1 MISKKALF
9 FIISIPFSLVWSTYA
24 NQELKIYAE
33 DALPL
38 SFINKQGEPDGLA
51 VKVVEDILKR
61 IKSQSIVQVVPWAR
75 GWLMVSNEPNSVLF
89 TMSHSSEREEK
100 FTLLGPLM
108 IGELNLYS
116 LKSNNISFS
125 NVVNIETYN
134 KIALL
139 RSGICTS
146 VLNSSG
152 INVDFTHV
160 TNDVQ
165 AVKMTAIKRVDYFC
179 SFNYLVA
186 NIINDAGYNID
197 QFTPSYLLQND
208 KSYIA
213 FSKGTNVEI
222 IKLWQKAMIEMIE
235 DGTMKDMFSEWL
247 PGVKVPDYIE
257 ILGGSLE

>member
-1 MISKKALF
+1 MRNKKALI
-9 FIISIPFSLVWSTYA
+9 FIISISFSLIWSTYA
-24 NQELKIYAE
+24 SQELKVYAE

-38 SFINKQGEPDGLA
+38 SFINKQGQSDGLA
-51 VKVVEDILKR
+51 VRIVEDILR
-61 IKSQSIVQVVPWAR
+61 RVKSQSVVQIVPWAR
-75 GWLMVSNEPNSVLF
+75 GWVMVSNEPNSVLF
-89 TMSHSSEREEK
+89 TMSHSNEREEK

-116 LKSNNISFS
+116 LKSNDIPFNSSS
-125 NVVNIETYN
+125 NLDIYN

-146 VLNSSG
+146 TLNSAG
-152 INVDFTHV
+152 INVNVTNV

-186 NIINDAGYNID
+186 NIVNDAGYTID
-197 QFTPSYLLQND
+197 KFKKSYLLQND

-213 FSKGTNVEI
+213 FSKGTNVET
-222 IKLWQKAMIEMIE
+222 IKLWQQAMIEMVE
-235 DGTMKDMFSEWL
+235 DGTMSEMFNEWL
-247 PGVKVPDYIE
+247 PGVEVPDNIE
-257 ILGGSLE
+257 IIGGPLE